1 MGPWKSGRVKKKS
14 VEEGIKD
21 SEEQSRGR
29 KVKNDQQKG
38 REEKKGGG
46 KRGIGFGPPVSPLGA
61 HFPPLCAWGLFLAL
75 EGWSNVV
82 YKFPEQAR

>member
-46 KRGIGFGPPVSPLGA
+46 ETWDRFWPARVSVGSTFSASVRMGVIFSSGGLIKRGT
-61 HFPPLCAWGLFLAL
+61 
-75 EGWSNVV
+75 
-82 YKFPEQAR
+82 

>member
-1 MGPWKSGRVKKKS
+1 M
-14 VEEGIKD
+14 EEGIKD

-38 REEKKGGG
+38 REEKKGEK
-46 KRGIGFGPPVSPLGA
+46 KRSGIGFGPPVSPSGA

-75 EGWSNVV
+75 EG
-82 YKFPEQAR
+82 

>member
-1 MGPWKSGRVKKKS
+1 M
-14 VEEGIKD
+14 EEGIKD

-46 KRGIGFGPPVSPLGA
+46 GKTWDRFWPARVSVGSTFSASVRMGVIFSSGGLIKRGT
-61 HFPPLCAWGLFLAL
+61 
-75 EGWSNVV
+75 
-82 YKFPEQAR
+82 

>member
-46 KRGIGFGPPVSPLGA
+46 
-61 HFPPLCAWGLFLAL
+61 
-75 EGWSNVV
+75 ENVG
-82 YKFPEQAR
+82 

>member
-21 SEEQSRGR
+21 SEEQSRGG
-29 KVKNDQQKG
+29 KSEKWSAEGKG
-38 REEKKGGG
+38 GKEGGG

-82 YKFPEQAR
+82 HKFPEQAR

>member
-1 MGPWKSGRVKKKS
+1 M
-14 VEEGIKD
+14 
-21 SEEQSRGR
+21 
-29 KVKNDQQKG
+29 KNDQQKG

-75 EGWSNVV
+75 EG
-82 YKFPEQAR
+82 